1 MDLGW
6 TVRAAFHAQGLLVW
20 GLALGAV
27 LLMPG
32 AAWRGPQPPPFPW
45 SALGP
50 ALLAVVALAL
60 TAPLLVRHWGPGLA
74 GSRALALW
82 EAPPTLLWGALVLAA
97 WPAPWGPPGMG
108 AWLGAFLLAAL
119 PGEIR
124 WLARALPDEDPF
136 PRAWGPEAVRLSR
149 TRTLRALLPRWL
161 AARLPLWLIATLV
174 LERMLALPAL
184 GSDWLT
190 RVELRDRAGL
200 AVWIGAYAL
209 LWLLATRA
217 PEAR

>member
-1 MDLGW
+1 MKG
-6 TVRAAFHAQGLLVW
+6 AFHGQGLLVW
-20 GLALGAV
+20 GAALGVV

-32 AAWRGPQPPPFPW
+32 VSWRGPQPPPFPW
-45 SALGP
+45 AALGP
-50 ALLAVVALAL
+50 ALLAVAGLALA
-60 TAPLLVRHWGPGLA
+60 APLVVLRRGPALA

-82 EAPPTLLWGALVLAA
+82 EAPPTLLWGALVLAG
-97 WPAPWGPPGMG
+97 WPAAWGPPGLA
-108 AWLGAFLLAAL
+108 AWLGAFLVVSL
-119 PGEIR
+119 PGELR

-136 PRAWGPEAVRLSR
+136 PRAWGPQAVRLSR

-161 AARLPLWLIATLV
+161 AARLPLWLTATLV

-184 GSDWLT
+184 GSDWLA

-200 AVWIGAYAL
+200 AAWIGAYAL
-209 LWLLATRA
+209 LWLLATRT